1 MIWVSSSVIA
11 TLDSISSV
19 LPPGLFAVRHPTADA
34 EFCVYGGRSLHLS
47 LFIAFVAASAD
58 S

>member
-1 MIWVSSSVIA
+1 VSSSVIA